1 MVVAKEELEGF
12 TGVQFETGNNIADLF
27 IGAAQNIVENYLGY
41 EVESK
46 EYIKHFSLHS
56 SNVIKCGVKNITAV
70 SEISVDGT
78 PVPVDNYY
86 IDDDK
91 IILKQPVISDNIII
105 TFTAGFSTDLPDI
118 IKLTVLRIAALLQ
131 TESNNNIG
139 ISGKSSFI
147 DGSRTFMNFTNYD
160 KYLISCS
167 KYKLI

>member
-1 MVVAKEELEGF
+1 MIVTKEELEGF
-12 TGVQFETGNNIADLF
+12 TGVQFENGNNIAELF

-46 EYIKHFSLHS
+46 EYTKHFSLHS
-56 SNVIKCGVKNITAV
+56 SNIIKCGVKNITAV
-70 SEISVDGT
+70 KEITVDGIL
-78 PVPVDNYY
+78 VENYY

-91 IILKQPVISDNIII
+91 IILKQPVISDNIIV
-105 TFTAGFSTDLPDI
+105 TFTAGFSTDLPQI

-139 ISGKSSFI
+139 ISGKSFM

>member
-1 MVVAKEELEGF
+1 MIVTKEELQGF
-12 TGVQFETGNNIADLF
+12 TGVEFENGNNIAELF

-46 EYIKHFSLHS
+46 EYTKHFELHS
-56 SNVIKCGVKNITAV
+56 SNVIKVGVKNITAV
-70 SEISVDGT
+70 KEITVDGAL
-78 PVPVDNYY
+78 VEDYY

-91 IILKQPVISDNIII
+91 IILKNPVISDNIIA
-105 TFTAGFSTDLPDI
+105 TFTAGFSTDLPQI

-139 ISGKSSFI
+139 ISGKSFM
-147 DGSRTFMNFTNYD
+147 DGSRTFTNFTNFD
-160 KYLISCS
+160 RYLIACS

>member
-1 MVVAKEELEGF
+1 MVVTKEELLGF
-12 TGVQFETGNNIADLF
+12 TGIEFESGNNIAELF

-46 EYIKHFSLHS
+46 EYIKHFELHS
-56 SNVIKCGVKNITAV
+56 SNVIKCEVKNITAV
-70 SEISVDGT
+70 KEITVDGIL
-78 PVPVDNYY
+78 VENYY

-91 IILKQPVISDNIII
+91 IILKQPVISDNIIVK
-105 TFTAGFSTDLPDI
+105 FTAGFSTDLPQI

-139 ISGKSSFI
+139 ISGKSFM
-147 DGSRTFMNFTNYD
+147 DGSRTFTNFTNFD
-160 KYLISCS
+160 RYLIACS

>member
-1 MVVAKEELEGF
+1 MIVAKEELQGF
-12 TGVQFETGNNIADLF
+12 TGVEFESGNNVADLF

-46 EYIKHFSLHS
+46 EYTKHFTLHS
-56 SNVIKCGVKNITAV
+56 SNVIKCGVKNITVV
-70 SEISVDGT
+70 SEITIDGT
-78 PVPVDNYY
+78 PVDNYY

-91 IILKQPVISDNIII
+91 IVLKQPVISDNIIV
-105 TFTAGFSTDLPDI
+105 TFTAGFSTDLPQI

-139 ISGKSSFI
+139 ISGKSFM

>member
-1 MVVAKEELEGF
+1 MVVTKEELLEY
-12 TGVQFETGNNIADLF
+12 TGVELNTPELAELF

-46 EYIKHFSLHS
+46 DYTNHFELHS
-56 SNVIKCGVKNITAV
+56 SNIIKCGVKNITAV
-70 SEISVDGT
+70 SEITVDGT
-78 PVPVDNYY
+78 LVENYY

-91 IILKQPVISDNIII
+91 IILKQPVISDNIIVK
-105 TFTAGFSTDLPDI
+105 FTAGFATDLPQI
-118 IKLTVLRIAALLQ
+118 IKLTVLRISALLQ

-139 ISGKSSFI
+139 ISSKSFM
-147 DGSRTFMNFTNYD
+147 DGSKAFTNFTNYD

>member
-1 MVVAKEELEGF
+1 MIVAKEELEGF
-12 TGVQFETGNNIADLF
+12 TGVQFESGNNIADLF

-41 EVESK
+41 EIESK
-46 EYIKHFSLHS
+46 EYVKHFALHS

-70 SEISVDGT
+70 SKITINGT
-78 PVPVDNYY
+78 LVEDYY

-91 IILKQPVISDNIII
+91 IILKQPVISDNIIVK
-105 TFTAGFSTDLPDI
+105 FTAGFSTDLPQI

-139 ISGKSSFI
+139 ISGKSFG
-147 DGSRTFMNFTNYD
+147 DGSKTFINYTNYD
-160 KYLISCS
+160 KYLIACS

>member
-1 MVVAKEELEGF
+1 MIVTTEELQGF
-12 TGVQFETGNNIADLF
+12 TGVQLETPELAELF
-27 IGAAQNIVENYLGY
+27 IGASQNIVENYLGY
-41 EVESK
+41 EIESK

-70 SEISVDGT
+70 SEITVDGT
-78 PVPVDNYY
+78 LVEDYY
-86 IDDDK
+86 IDDDR
-91 IILKQPVISDNIII
+91 IILNQPVISDNIIVK
-105 TFTAGFSTDLPDI
+105 FTAGFTTDLPQI

-139 ISGKSSFI
+139 ISAKSFM
-147 DGSRTFMNFTNYD
+147 DGSRTFMNYTNYD

>member
-1 MVVAKEELEGF
+1 MIVTKEELEGF
-12 TGVQFETGNNIADLF
+12 TGVQFESGNNIADLF
-27 IGAAQNIVENYLGY
+27 IGASQNIVENYLGY

-46 EYIKHFSLHS
+46 EYTKHFALHS
-56 SNVIKCGVKNITAV
+56 SNVIKVGVKNITAV
-70 SEISVDGT
+70 STITVDGT
-78 PVPVDNYY
+78 PVENYY

-105 TFTAGFSTDLPDI
+105 TFTAGFSTDLPQI

-139 ISGKSSFI
+139 ISGKSFM
-147 DGSRTFMNFTNYD
+147 DGSRTFTNFTNFD
-160 KYLISCS
+160 RYLIACS

>member
-1 MVVAKEELEGF
+1 MIVTKEELEGF
-12 TGVQFETGNNIADLF
+12 TGVQFESGNNIAELF

-41 EVESK
+41 EIETK
-46 EYIKHFSLHS
+46 EYIKHFALYTSDI
-56 SNVIKCGVKNITAV
+56 IKAGVKNITAV
-70 SEISVDGT
+70 KEITIDGT
-78 PVPVDNYY
+78 PVLDYY

-91 IILKQPVISDNIII
+91 IILKQPVISDNIIV
-105 TFTAGFSTDLPDI
+105 TFTAGFSTDLPQI

-139 ISGKSSFI
+139 ISGKSFG
-147 DGSRTFMNFTNYD
+147 DGSRTFISYTNYD

>member
-1 MVVAKEELEGF
+1 MVVTKEELEFF
-12 TGVQFETGNNIADLF
+12 TLVQFESGNNIGELF

-41 EVESK
+41 EIESK
-46 EYIKHFSLHS
+46 EYIKHFALHS

-70 SEISVDGT
+70 SEITVDGA
-78 PVPVDNYY
+78 PVEDYY

-91 IILKQPVISDNIII
+91 IILNQPVISDNIIVK
-105 TFTAGFSTDLPDI
+105 FTAGFSEDLPQI

-139 ISGKSSFI
+139 ISGKSFI
-147 DGSRTFMNFTNYD
+147 DGSRTFTNFTNFD
-160 KYLISCS
+160 RYLIACS

>member
-1 MVVAKEELEGF
+1 MVITKEELQGF
-12 TGVQFETGNNIADLF
+12 TGVEFENGNNIAELF

-41 EVESK
+41 EIESK
-46 EYIKHFSLHS
+46 EYIKHFALHT

-70 SEISVDGT
+70 AEITVDGT
-78 PVPVDNYY
+78 PVEDYY

-91 IILKQPVISDNIII
+91 IILKQPVISDNIIVK
-105 TFTAGFSTDLPDI
+105 FTAGFSTDLPQI

-139 ISGKSSFI
+139 ISGKSFM
-147 DGSRTFMNFTNYD
+147 DGSRTFTNFTNFD
-160 KYLISCS
+160 RYLIACS